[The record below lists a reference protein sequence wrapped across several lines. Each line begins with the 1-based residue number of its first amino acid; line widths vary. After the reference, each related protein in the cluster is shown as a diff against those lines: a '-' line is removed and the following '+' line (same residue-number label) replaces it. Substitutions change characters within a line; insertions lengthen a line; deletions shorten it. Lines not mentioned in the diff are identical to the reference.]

1 MKKLLAV
8 LLAVM
13 ICALPMAAMAEQVQL
28 TMGSWRTDDA
38 EQVGALLAKYEELTG
53 VKIVFEPTTSTQ
65 YNATLRLQLDNG
77 TGPDLFY
84 SRSYSTGAELSEA
97 GFNVVC
103 NDIPGVKE
111 NFTESALSAFTDS
124 QGNVFAVPFAAVS
137 HFVYYNKAIFEEQ
150 GIEVPTTFE
159 EFLDVCQKLKDAGI
173 QPLSNGIAANW
184 DILECVLLGM
194 VPNYITAEERPAYET
209 GEKKMNDET
218 WVEIYTDFA
227 LYTKNQ
233 QLAEEANSV
242 FDFIEYPYRKP
253 QFDNLLVSPITAR
266 QRLYSLIDEEIF
278 NAQCGRE
285 ASITLKVNNLVD
297 KGLVNRLYEAADSGV
312 KIRMIIR
319 GMCSLVTGHK
329 NIRAISIVDRFLE
342 HPRVM
347 IFWNGG
353 SPKYFISS
361 ADWMTRNLDYRIEV
375 GTPIFD
381 SRLQRRISRIV
392 EIQLADNTKARVLD
406 EEQTNEYVKKDP
418 EAKPIRSQME
428 IYNYL
433 SDLEERLKNG
443 ENV

>member
-1 MKKLLAV
+1 MKKLLALALV
-8 LLAVM
+8 AIVSLLP
-13 ICALPMAAMAEQVQL
+13 ILAMADGELV
-28 TMGSWRTDDA
+28 MGSWRTDDA

-194 VPNYITAEERPAYET
+194 VPNYITAEERPAYES

-227 LYTKNQ
+227 KLVPYLPDGFEAIDNDNANVMFGLGQSAMLIDGSWSYGTLSGDDYDVDVGFFSIPAPEGKAAGFSLHPDFGIAGNAASEHPEEVAAFLEWLASPEGAKIAAEVIPAGFLPMINADVAPEGGIVAQMNAQGEGKNADMRFIWAAMMDLYTPMVE
-233 QLAEEANSV
+233 QLNAICRGETT
-242 FDFIEYPYRKP
+242 P
-253 QFDNLLVSPITAR
+253 Q
-266 QRLYSLIDEEIF
+266 
-278 NAQCGRE
+278 
-285 ASITLKVNNLVD
+285 
-297 KGLVNRLYEAADSGV
+297 EAAD
-312 KIRMIIR
+312 
-319 GMCSLVTGHK
+319 
-329 NIRAISIVDRFLE
+329 AIAAL
-342 HPRVM
+342 
-347 IFWNGG
+347 W
-353 SPKYFISS
+353 K
-361 ADWMTRNLDYRIEV
+361 
-375 GTPIFD
+375 
-381 SRLQRRISRIV
+381 
-392 EIQLADNTKARVLD
+392 
-406 EEQTNEYVKKDP
+406 
-418 EAKPIRSQME
+418 
-428 IYNYL
+428 
-433 SDLEERLKNG
+433 
-443 ENV
+443 

>member
-84 SRSYSTGAELSEA
+84 SRSYAELSEA

-227 LYTKNQ
+227 KLVPYLPDGFEAIDNDNANVMFGLGQSAMLIDGSWSYGTLSGDDYDVDVGFFSIPAPEGKAAGFSLHPDFGIAGNAASEHPEEVAAFLEWLASPEGAKIAAEVIPAGFLPMINADVAPEGGIVAQMNAQGEGKNADMRFIWAAMMDLYTPMVE
-233 QLAEEANSV
+233 QLNAICRGETT
-242 FDFIEYPYRKP
+242 P
-253 QFDNLLVSPITAR
+253 Q
-266 QRLYSLIDEEIF
+266 
-278 NAQCGRE
+278 
-285 ASITLKVNNLVD
+285 
-297 KGLVNRLYEAADSGV
+297 EAAD
-312 KIRMIIR
+312 
-319 GMCSLVTGHK
+319 
-329 NIRAISIVDRFLE
+329 AIAAL
-342 HPRVM
+342 
-347 IFWNGG
+347 W
-353 SPKYFISS
+353 K
-361 ADWMTRNLDYRIEV
+361 
-375 GTPIFD
+375 
-381 SRLQRRISRIV
+381 
-392 EIQLADNTKARVLD
+392 
-406 EEQTNEYVKKDP
+406 
-418 EAKPIRSQME
+418 
-428 IYNYL
+428 
-433 SDLEERLKNG
+433 
-443 ENV
+443 

>member
-1 MKKLLAV
+1 MENGQHVRYAH
-8 LLAVM
+8 
-13 ICALPMAAMAEQVQL
+13 I
-28 TMGSWRTDDA
+28 
-38 EQVGALLAKYEELTG
+38 
-53 VKIVFEPTTSTQ
+53 
-65 YNATLRLQLDNG
+65 G
-77 TGPDLFY
+77 TGN
-84 SRSYSTGAELSEA
+84 
-97 GFNVVC
+97 FNE
-103 NDIPGVKE
+103 K
-111 NFTESALSAFTDS
+111 
-124 QGNVFAVPFAAVS
+124 
-137 HFVYYNKAIFEEQ
+137 
-150 GIEVPTTFE
+150 
-159 EFLDVCQKLKDAGI
+159 
-173 QPLSNGIAANW
+173 
-184 DILECVLLGM
+184 
-194 VPNYITAEERPAYET
+194 TA
-209 GEKKMNDET
+209 K
-218 WVEIYTDFA
+218 IYTDFA

-297 KGLVNRLYEAADSGV
+297 KGLVNRLYEAADTGV

-381 SRLQRRISRIV
+381 ARLQRRINRIID
-392 EIQLADNTKARVLD
+392 IQLADNTKARVLD
-406 EEQTNEYVKKDP
+406 EDQTNEYVKKDP

>member
-227 LYTKNQ
+227 KLVPYLPDGFEAIDNDNANVMFGLGQSAMLIDGSWSYGTLAGDDYDVDVGFFSIPAPEGKAAGFSLHPDFGIAGNAASEHPEEVAAFLEWLASPEGAKIAAEVIPAGFLPMINADVAPEGGIVAQMNAQGEGKNADMRFIWAAMMDLYTPMVE
-233 QLAEEANSV
+233 QLNAICRGEAT
-242 FDFIEYPYRKP
+242 P
-253 QFDNLLVSPITAR
+253 Q
-266 QRLYSLIDEEIF
+266 
-278 NAQCGRE
+278 
-285 ASITLKVNNLVD
+285 
-297 KGLVNRLYEAADSGV
+297 EAAD
-312 KIRMIIR
+312 
-319 GMCSLVTGHK
+319 
-329 NIRAISIVDRFLE
+329 AIAAL
-342 HPRVM
+342 
-347 IFWNGG
+347 W
-353 SPKYFISS
+353 K
-361 ADWMTRNLDYRIEV
+361 
-375 GTPIFD
+375 
-381 SRLQRRISRIV
+381 
-392 EIQLADNTKARVLD
+392 
-406 EEQTNEYVKKDP
+406 
-418 EAKPIRSQME
+418 
-428 IYNYL
+428 
-433 SDLEERLKNG
+433 
-443 ENV
+443 